1 MFNANKEDTKEISK
15 YFSDLMI
22 RAPFIRPKT
31 TFLVPLEQIN
41 HSFTI
46 SD

>member
-15 YFSDLMI
+15 YFSELMI

-31 TFLVPLEQIN
+31 TFIVPLEQIN
-41 HSFTI
+41 HI

>member
-15 YFSDLMI
+15 DFSGLMI
-22 RAPFIRPKT
+22 RTPFIRPKT

>member
-1 MFNANKEDTKEISK
+1 MFNKEDIKEISK
-15 YFSDLMI
+15 DFSEIMV
-22 RAPFIRPKT
+22 RAPFICPKT